1 MWRNGTLRNLY
12 WLSILLR
19 VRPTKPS
26 ISWSNC
32 FFSLI
37 SSHLLSPSLCCS
49 SPASLLFQVRQA
61 HFSPRVLALA
71 SYAENILTHS
81 QHDSSFPWSLCSNVT
96 FEGGGFLDHPGNR
109 GQRLPL
115 CLRFISLYRSADSLT
130 LCFACLS
137 VYCPSHFTR
146 MLILLCSLLH
156 SKSRTVPGIGAQ

>member
-1 MWRNGTLRNLY
+1 MLRNLY

-19 VRPTKPS
+19 ARPTKPS
-26 ISWSNC
+26 SSWSNC

-49 SPASLLFQVRQA
+49 PPASLLFQVCQA

-81 QHDSSFPWSLCSNVT
+81 RHDSSFPWSLCSNVT
-96 FEGGGFLDHPGNR
+96 LR
-109 GQRLPL
+109 GE
-115 CLRFISLYRSADSLT
+115 ASLT
-130 LCFACLS
+130 TLVTEVRGAPLAWGLFLSITVPTLWRSLCFACLS

-146 MLILLCSLLH
+146 MLILLCSLMH